1 MSSAK
6 NHRFLRR
13 LGVYGYDHVEPVILA
28 ALVTGDPLLL
38 IGKAGTGKTFLLNS
52 LSEALSLQHRHY
64 NASLIAFDDLVGFP
78 YPEKDGE
85 SIRYIETPATVWQ
98 AESVL
103 IDEIS
108 RCKPEHQNRLFSLV
122 HERRVQGI
130 ALPRLRYRW
139 AAMNPSSTDQGVD
152 DFYEG
157 SVPLDQALADRF
169 AFVIEVPDWSDL
181 EETDRKLVADP
192 AGEGAL
198 SNDGGDLAWFIGE
211 SAKAFAQ
218 ARVEH
223 RQCVIAYATAAATA
237 LGQNRVRISP
247 RRARQLA
254 LNLLGLTAVNG
265 GTPESK
271 LFRLGL
277 ENSLPHRAWGLAP
290 KAEAIRAAHKLAWDH
305 AFLAG
310 NEQWLNGVL
319 LEPRLDAKIGKIL
332 RESPD
337 EDSGAI
343 AVSRTLAAAGPID
356 QAIFAFSLY
365 PAALNGRAKIGA
377 EGLAALGNAA
387 QAILDVNGSVT
398 WQERLSGPQTEH
410 PGLAECAQ
418 VLAKKR
424 GGRRERA
431 SQFFN
436 YLVAAGIP
444 VSDPEQIEKELNRC
458 ILKVRSIVN

>member
-1 MSSAK
+1 VSSEK
-6 NHRFLRR
+6 HHFLRD

-52 LSEALSLQHRHY
+52 LSEALGLEHRHY

-85 SIRYIETPATVWQ
+85 GIRYIETPATVWQ
-98 AESVL
+98 AQSVL

-122 HERRVQGI
+122 HERRIQGI
-130 ALPRLRYRW
+130 GLPNLRYRW

-169 AFVIEVPDWSDL
+169 AFVTEVPDWDEL
-181 EETDRKLVADP
+181 EESDRKLVADP

-198 SNDGGDLAWFIGE
+198 SEDGGKLAKFIEE
-211 SAKAFAQ
+211 STKALGRAQ
-218 ARVEH
+218 AAH
-223 RQCVIAYATAAATA
+223 RKSVIDYAAAAATA

-254 LNLLGLTAVNG
+254 RNLLGLTAVNEG
-265 GTPESK
+265 RVTSG

-277 ENSLPHRAWGLAP
+277 ENSLPHRAWGVAP
-290 KAEAIRAAHKLAWDH
+290 KRETIRAAHKLAWDH
-305 AFLAG
+305 AFLSG
-310 NEQWLNGVL
+310 DEQWLNGVL
-319 LEPRLDAKIGKIL
+319 LESRLDAKIAKIL
-332 RESPD
+332 KESPD
-337 EDSGAI
+337 EDTGAI
-343 AVSRTLAAAGPID
+343 AVSRILAAAGPVD

-365 PAALNGRAKIGA
+365 PAALEGHAKIGA
-377 EGLAALGNAA
+377 EGIATLSNTAHS
-387 QAILDVNGSVT
+387 ILDVNGEVS
-398 WQERLSGPQTEH
+398 WQERASESGTNH
-410 PGLAECAQ
+410 PDLAECAR
-418 VLAKKR
+418 VLSKKR
-424 GGRRERA
+424 GGRKERA
-431 SQFFN
+431 SQFFS
-436 YLVAAGIP
+436 YLVANGIS
-444 VSDPEQIEKELNRC
+444 VGDPELIEKELNRC
-458 ILKVRSIVN
+458 ILKVRSITK